1 MEAENTK
8 GAAKGFSFLKLALFL
23 LILILVSGVVLYA
36 FLNINPLD
44 ALSEGITGLYTRV
57 FTVGAGEID
66 ALKETV
72 RPVLTFEQNEDIY
85 FSTVSNNLVAASVSS
100 VKIIDPD
107 GMEKAY
113 LPVSLNKPFVVSY
126 ADDTLVADLAGHYFA
141 LIVNNRIA
149 WEKNI
154 DEFIVNASISD
165 TWILLITQSKQSGYK
180 RTIRA
185 YSKDGQEISFRSV
198 SNYYPFSV
206 VNHPGYNKA
215 AFAVSSLE
223 TSGLEANGIFE
234 ILDPAMNQKASIKG
248 EKEIFG
254 GCYPILEERLLIY
267 GEKSLI
273 TIDKGYHTVWEKDF
287 EGYSVTAANVINNKF
302 PVVALLNNEE
312 YSRNRRFLTTIQIYN
327 SNGTEKTG
335 FDIDAKVTGIVS
347 RKKTA
352 AVIAESE
359 VLFIN
364 EDGEIMDRFT
374 AKSNVSGV
382 YLAKD
387 DLAYVVSAD
396 TVNRVNI
403 KVKQKFLGLF

>member
-1 MEAENTK
+1 MEADNTK
-8 GAAKGFSFLKLALFL
+8 STSKGFSFLKLALFL
-23 LILILVSGVVLYA
+23 LILIIVVGVVLYA
-36 FLNINPLD
+36 FLDINPLD
-44 ALSEGITGLYTRV
+44 ALSEGVTGLYNRI

-72 RPVLTFEQNEDIY
+72 RPVLTFDESENVY
-85 FSTVSNNLVAASVSS
+85 CSTVSDNLVAASVSY

-113 LPVSLNKPFVVSY
+113 IPVTLNKPFVMSY
-126 ADDTLVADLAGHYFA
+126 DDDILVADLAGHYFA

-165 TWILLITQSKQSGYK
+165 TWILLITQSQQSGYK

-185 YSKDGQEISFRSV
+185 YSKDGQEVSFRSV
-198 SNYYPFSV
+198 SNYYPFSAA
-206 VNHPGYNKA
+206 NYPGYDKA
-215 AFAVSSLE
+215 SFAVSSLE
-223 TSGLEANGIFE
+223 ASGLEANGIFE
-234 ILDPAMNQKASIKG
+234 ILDPTMNQKASIKG
-248 EKEIFG
+248 ENEIFG
-254 GCYPILEERLLIY
+254 GCYPLMEERLLIY
-267 GEKSLI
+267 GEKSII
-273 TIDKGYHTVWEKDF
+273 TIDKGCHTVWEKNYD
-287 EGYSVTAANVINNKF
+287 GYTVTAANVINNKF
-302 PVVALLNNEE
+302 PVASLLNNQE
-312 YSRNRRFLTTIQIYN
+312 YLRDRHFLTTIQLYN
-327 SNGTEKTG
+327 YNGTEKTS

-347 RKKTA
+347 KKKTA

-364 EDGEIMDRFT
+364 EDGQIMDRFT
-374 AKSNVSGV
+374 AKSNVTGV

-396 TVNRVNI
+396 TVSRVNI
-403 KVKQKFLGLF
+403 KVTKKFLGLF